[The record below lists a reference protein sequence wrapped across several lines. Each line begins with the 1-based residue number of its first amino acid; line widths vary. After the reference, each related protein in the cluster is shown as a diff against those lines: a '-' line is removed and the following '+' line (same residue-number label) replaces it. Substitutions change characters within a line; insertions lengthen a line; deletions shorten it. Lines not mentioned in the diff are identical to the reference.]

1 MSYTLDLPCGCVAY
15 VACDPAS
22 GVAHTR
28 VIEARGLG
36 CEVRRHEVG
45 LKLYLWDLLPDRR
58 QLRDD
63 RWEERAD
70 EKRSE
75 SLSDRLG
82 VELFV
87 NACRS

>member
-45 LKLYLWDLLPDRR
+45 LKLYLWDLLPDRSTMR
-58 QLRDD
+58 V
-63 RWEERAD
+63 
-70 EKRSE
+70 RSHE
-75 SLSDRLG
+75 PAVRRMSRLHS
-82 VELFV
+82 
-87 NACRS
+87 A

>member
-22 GVAHTR
+22 GLAHTR

-45 LKLYLWDLLPDRR
+45 LKLYLWDLLPDRSR
-58 QLRDD
+58 P
-63 RWEERAD
+63 ERSRGEMRVKAH
-70 EKRSE
+70 EPTSRE
-75 SLSDRLG
+75 PFRARRCTL
-82 VELFV
+82 
-87 NACRS
+87 